1 MIPRN
6 TGRAAERQRV
16 YRARKR
22 AGAKLMRGDL
32 SGEAVSALIEAGWI
46 GPDEANDPAKLANAA
61 ALVAWWAG
69 HVLGGRTHGAV

>member
-1 MIPRN
+1 VTPHN
-6 TGRAAERQRV
+6 TGRAAERQRA

-22 AGAKLMRGDL
+22 DGCLTIRGDL
-32 SGEAVSALIEAGWI
+32 SGEAVAALIAAGWI
-46 GPDEANDPAKLANAA
+46 GSDEANDPVKLANAA